1 MVLNKNK
8 YLHMEFTSEKY
19 RELAKKF
26 YFGKI
31 EDKERREIANF
42 IKYIDAYSEE
52 LKLNEG
58 EILNDDEV
66 YSLVFKIYSNIQGRS
81 K

>member
-1 MVLNKNK
+1 
-8 YLHMEFTSEKY
+8 MELTSENY

-31 EDKERREIANF
+31 EDNERKKIASF
-42 IKYIDAYSEE
+42 ITYIDAYSEE

-66 YSLVFKIYSNIQGRS
+66 YSIVFSIYSKIEEKS

>member
-1 MVLNKNK
+1 
-8 YLHMEFTSEKY
+8 MELTSEKY

-26 YFGKI
+26 YFSRI
-31 EDKERREIANF
+31 EDKERIEIASF

-66 YSLVFKIYSNIQGRS
+66 YSLVFKIYSNIKERS

>member
-1 MVLNKNK
+1 
-8 YLHMEFTSEKY
+8 MEIKSEKY

-31 EDKERREIANF
+31 KDKERREISNF
-42 IKYIDAYSEE
+42 ITYIDAYSEE
-52 LKLNEG
+52 LRLNEG

-66 YSLVFKIYSNIQGRS
+66 YSLVFSIYSNIEERS

>member
-1 MVLNKNK
+1 MSSVEYRDLARK
-8 YLHMEFTSEKY
+8 Y
-19 RELAKKF
+19 

-31 EDKERREIANF
+31 KEKERRKIDNF

-58 EILNDDEV
+58 EILNDDDN
-66 YSLVFKIYSNIQGRS
+66 YSLVFDIFSRIEKRQKDLVNR

>member
-1 MVLNKNK
+1 MSSVEYRDLARK
-8 YLHMEFTSEKY
+8 Y
-19 RELAKKF
+19 

-31 EDKERREIANF
+31 KDKERRKIDNF

-58 EILNDDEV
+58 EILNNDNN
-66 YSLVFKIYSNIQGRS
+66 YSLVFDIFSRIEKRQKDLVDR

>member
-1 MVLNKNK
+1 MGI
-8 YLHMEFTSEKY
+8 TSEKY

-31 EDKERREIANF
+31 EDKERREIDSF
-42 IKYIDAYSEE
+42 ITYIDAYSEE
-52 LKLNEG
+52 LRLNEG

-66 YSLVFKIYSNIQGRS
+66 YSLVFSIYSNIEENS
-81 K
+81 NKFA

>member
-1 MVLNKNK
+1 MSSVEYRNLARK
-8 YLHMEFTSEKY
+8 Y
-19 RELAKKF
+19 

-31 EDKERREIANF
+31 KEKERRKIDNF

-58 EILNDDEV
+58 EILNDDDN
-66 YSLVFKIYSNIQGRS
+66 YSTVFDIFSRIEKN
-81 K
+81 KKV

>member
-1 MVLNKNK
+1 
-8 YLHMEFTSEKY
+8 MELESEQY

-31 EDKERREIANF
+31 EDKERRKIESF

-52 LKLNEG
+52 LRLNEG

-66 YSLVFKIYSNIQGRS
+66 YSLVFKIYSNIQEKS

>member
-1 MVLNKNK
+1 
-8 YLHMEFTSEKY
+8 MELESEKY

-31 EDKERREIANF
+31 KEKERREIESF

-52 LKLNEG
+52 LRLNEG

-66 YSLVFKIYSNIQGRS
+66 YSLVFSIYSKLEKKLSNY
-81 K
+81 

>member
-1 MVLNKNK
+1 
-8 YLHMEFTSEKY
+8 MELVSEQY

-31 EDKERREIANF
+31 KEKERRKIQSF

-52 LKLNEG
+52 LRLNEG

-66 YSLVFKIYSNIQGRS
+66 YSVVFSIYSKLEEKLS

>member
-1 MVLNKNK
+1 MSSVEYRDLARK
-8 YLHMEFTSEKY
+8 Y
-19 RELAKKF
+19 

-31 EDKERREIANF
+31 KEKERRKIDNF

-58 EILNDDEV
+58 EILNNDDN
-66 YSLVFKIYSNIQGRS
+66 YSLVFDIFSRIEKRQ
-81 K
+81 KVW

>member
-1 MVLNKNK
+1 MSSVEYRDLARK
-8 YLHMEFTSEKY
+8 Y
-19 RELAKKF
+19 

-31 EDKERREIANF
+31 KEKERRKIDNF

-58 EILNDDEV
+58 EILNNDDN
-66 YSLVFKIYSNIQGRS
+66 YSLVFDIFSRIEKRQKDLVNR

>member
-1 MVLNKNK
+1 
-8 YLHMEFTSEKY
+8 MELESEQY

-31 EDKERREIANF
+31 KEKERRKIESF

-52 LKLNEG
+52 LRLNEG

-66 YSLVFKIYSNIQGRS
+66 YSLVFSIYSKLEKKLSNY
-81 K
+81 

>member
-1 MVLNKNK
+1 MSSVEYRDLARK
-8 YLHMEFTSEKY
+8 Y
-19 RELAKKF
+19 

-31 EDKERREIANF
+31 KEKERRKIDNF

-58 EILNDDEV
+58 EILNDDDN
-66 YSLVFKIYSNIQGRS
+66 YSLVFDIFSRIEKRQKDLVDR

>member
-1 MVLNKNK
+1 
-8 YLHMEFTSEKY
+8 MELVSEQY

-31 EDKERREIANF
+31 KEKERRKIEGF

-66 YSLVFKIYSNIQGRS
+66 YSVVFSIYSKLEKKLS

>member
-8 YLHMEFTSEKY
+8 YLNMVFTSEKY
-19 RELAKKF
+19 RELAKIF
-26 YFGKI
+26 YFGRI
-31 EDKERREIANF
+31 EDKERREIASF

-52 LKLNEG
+52 LRLNEG

-66 YSLVFKIYSNIQGRS
+66 YSLVFKIYSNIQEKS

>member
-1 MVLNKNK
+1 MSSVEYRDLARK
-8 YLHMEFTSEKY
+8 Y
-19 RELAKKF
+19 

-31 EDKERREIANF
+31 KEKERRKIDNF

-58 EILNDDEV
+58 EILNDDDN
-66 YSLVFKIYSNIQGRS
+66 YSLVFDIFSRIEKRQKGLVER

>member
-1 MVLNKNK
+1 
-8 YLHMEFTSEKY
+8 MEIKSEKY

-31 EDKERREIANF
+31 KDKERREISSF
-42 IKYIDAYSEE
+42 ITYIDAYSEE
-52 LKLNEG
+52 LRLNEG

-66 YSLVFKIYSNIQGRS
+66 YSLVFSIYSNIEKKS

>member
-1 MVLNKNK
+1 MSSVEYRDLARK
-8 YLHMEFTSEKY
+8 Y
-19 RELAKKF
+19 

-31 EDKERREIANF
+31 KEKERRKIDNF

-58 EILNDDEV
+58 EILNNDDN
-66 YSLVFKIYSNIQGRS
+66 YSLVFDIFSRIEKRQKDLVDR

>member
-1 MVLNKNK
+1 
-8 YLHMEFTSEKY
+8 MEIKSEKY

-31 EDKERREIANF
+31 KDKERREIYSF
-42 IKYIDAYSEE
+42 ITYIDAYSEE
-52 LKLNEG
+52 LRLNEG

-66 YSLVFKIYSNIQGRS
+66 YSLVFSIYSNIEERS

>member
-1 MVLNKNK
+1 MSSVEYRDLARK
-8 YLHMEFTSEKY
+8 Y
-19 RELAKKF
+19 

-31 EDKERREIANF
+31 KEKERRKIDNF

-58 EILNDDEV
+58 EILNNDDN
-66 YSLVFKIYSNIQGRS
+66 YSLVFDIFSRIEKRQKGLVDR

>member
-1 MVLNKNK
+1 
-8 YLHMEFTSEKY
+8 MELTSEKY

-31 EDKERREIANF
+31 EDKERRKIDSF

>member
-1 MVLNKNK
+1 
-8 YLHMEFTSEKY
+8 MELVSEQY

-31 EDKERREIANF
+31 EEKERRKIESF
-42 IKYIDAYSEE
+42 ITYINAYSEE
-52 LKLNEG
+52 LRLNEG

-66 YSLVFKIYSNIQGRS
+66 YSLVFSIYSKLEEKLS

>member
-1 MVLNKNK
+1 
-8 YLHMEFTSEKY
+8 MELESEQY

-31 EDKERREIANF
+31 KEKERRKIESF

-52 LKLNEG
+52 LRLNEG

-66 YSLVFKIYSNIQGRS
+66 YSLVFKIYSNIQVKS